1 MLIKGSL
8 LSTLVA
14 IIFCSLSLPAQ
25 IPIRFQSEIDRFK
38 SDTTDYTQTKDLI
51 LFTGSSTI
59 RMWSTLKEDF
69 PDRNVLNRGFGGS
82 TMSELLYYA
91 DTLIIPYRPK
101 VIFIYEGDN
110 DLASGTPPGE
120 ILESAKKLVEKIRKH
135 LPRTTICFFAAKP
148 SLARWNL
155 RESYLELNRMLNGL
169 TREYKRV
176 FFLDTWNPM
185 LTPDGNVMNDLFVAD
200 GLHMNR
206 KGYDIWKAIVNHFLE
221 SLPQKS
227 PF

>member
-69 PDRNVLNRGFGGS
+69 PDMNVLNRGFGGS